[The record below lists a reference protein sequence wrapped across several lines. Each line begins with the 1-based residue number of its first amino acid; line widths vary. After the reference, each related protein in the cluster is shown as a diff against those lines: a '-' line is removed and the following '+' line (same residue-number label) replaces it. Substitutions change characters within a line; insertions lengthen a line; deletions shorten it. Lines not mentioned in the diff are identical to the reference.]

1 MKFTLAST
9 LLPLL
14 AAAAPAQQRDTTN
27 ATTPSTFGIMSA
39 RSGSPIHLLPLN
51 ANSGGFYLGGNTS
64 SYCPISSGCP
74 AGTETV
80 FAGDGSAL
88 DVEVPG
94 GQQVYVA
101 PSGALTFTVPHSA
114 YIPAGSSTGPFK
126 YTPGKPFG
134 SWTFTGAGATGFMAC
149 PDQGNKWQVFAATK
163 NATVPSG
170 NVADCLGFDALAVAT
185 NGSVAA
191 WEYI

>member
-1 MKFTLAST
+1 MKFTLAASV
-9 LLPLL
+9 LPLL
-14 AAAAPAQQRDTTN
+14 AAAAPSQPKAARDTT
-27 ATTPSTFGIMSA
+27 TFSIMSA

-51 ANSGGFYLGGNTS
+51 AAGGAFYLGGETS
-64 SYCPISSGCP
+64 SYCPIASGCP

-80 FAGDGSAL
+80 FAGDGSSL

-94 GQQVYVA
+94 GQQVYVN
-101 PSGALTFTVPHSA
+101 PSGALSFTVPHSA
-114 YIPAGSSTGPFK
+114 YIPTGSSTGPFT
-126 YTPGKPFG
+126 YSPSKPFG
-134 SWTFTGAGATGFMAC
+134 TWSYGKGFMAC
-149 PDQGNKWQVFAATK
+149 PTKDSKWQVFAASQ

-170 NVADCLGFDALAVAT
+170 NVSDCLGFDALAVAG